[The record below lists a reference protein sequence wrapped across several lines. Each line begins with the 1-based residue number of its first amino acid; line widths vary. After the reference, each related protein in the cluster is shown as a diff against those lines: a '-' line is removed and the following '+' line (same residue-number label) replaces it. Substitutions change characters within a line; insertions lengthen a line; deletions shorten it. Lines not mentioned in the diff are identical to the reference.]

1 MDKLSVEALL
11 SVEHTVA
18 ASLFT
23 RISYPFEVLPFIA
36 DYIKEL
42 GKTLDK
48 KIYQKKGDNIYIA
61 RSAEVAETAL
71 IKGPCIICEGATVGH
86 CSVLR
91 EGVIVGK
98 ECVVGNSVE
107 LKNTI
112 LFDCAT
118 VPAFNYVGDSILGY
132 CSNLGAGAITA
143 NVKSDKTLVAVKTED
158 SRMDTGLKKFGAVV
172 GDYVE
177 VGCSAVLNAGTI
189 IGRNTNIYPLSNVR
203 GVIPP
208 NCIYKNVGEIVEKL

>member
-107 LKNTI
+107 LKNSI
-112 LFDCAT
+112 LFDNAA
-118 VPAFNYVGDSILGY
+118 VPAFNYIGDSILGY
-132 CSNLGAGAITA
+132 YANLGAGAVTA
-143 NVKSDKTLVAVKTED
+143 NVKLDKTLVTVNTED
-158 SRMDTGLKKFGAVV
+158 SRIETGLKKFGAVV
-172 GDYVE
+172 GDFTE
-177 VGCSAVLNAGTI
+177 IGSSAVLNAGTVV
-189 IGRNTNIYPLSNVR
+189 GKNTNIYPLSNVR
-203 GVIPP
+203 GFIPADS
-208 NCIYKNVGEIVEKL
+208 IYKNAGEIVEKL

>member
-1 MDKLSVEALL
+1 MDKLSVRELL
-11 SVEHTVA
+11 SLEYTIS
-18 ASLFT
+18 ASLFQT
-23 RISYPFEVLPFIA
+23 VTYPFEVLPFIS

-42 GKTLDK
+42 VGTLDMNV
-48 KIYQKKGDNIYIA
+48 YEKKGDNIYIA
-61 RSAEVAETAL
+61 RSANVSQTAI
-71 IKGPCIICEGATVGH
+71 IKEPCIICPGATVGNF
-86 CSVLR
+86 SILR
-91 EGVIVGK
+91 EGVIIGRD
-98 ECVVGNSVE
+98 CVVGNSVE